1 MRPTERTFSLL
12 NMRSASTPPPPP
24 DDLTAAARIRDAA
37 VRLFGTRGFDR
48 TSVREIAAEAGVSP
62 ALVIHHFGSKD
73 ALREACDQWML
84 QQVLAKREE
93 TRDTTQAGARIAEWL
108 AQPEQFRALID
119 YLTVMLTDDG
129 PHGRTLFDALV
140 TETRTMLDAGVA
152 DGTMNPSDDPEARA
166 LLVTLHGLSTL
177 VLRGHLERALG
188 GDILSSSVLARLT
201 LPSLEVYTNGL
212 YATSDMLDAARDAIA
227 AASTP
232 EGTP

>member
-1 MRPTERTFSLL
+1 
-12 NMRSASTPPPPP
+12 MRSAPSSAPQP

-37 VRLFGTRGFDR
+37 VRLFGTRGYER

-73 ALREACDQWML
+73 ALREACDTWML
-84 QQVLAKREE
+84 QQLFEKRAAV
-93 TRDTTQAGARIAEWL
+93 RDTTDAGARISGWL
-108 AQPEQFRALID
+108 AHPEQFRPLID
-119 YLTVMLTDDG
+119 YLAVMLTDDG

-140 TETRTMLDAGVA
+140 AETRAMLDAGVA
-152 DGTMNPSDDPEARA
+152 DGTMHPSDEPEARA

-177 VLRGHLERALG
+177 VLRGQLERALG

-201 LPSLEVYTNGL
+201 LPSLELYTNGL
-212 YATSDMLDAARDAIA
+212 YATSDMLDAARAAIA
-227 AASTP
+227 AATP

>member
-1 MRPTERTFSLL
+1 
-12 NMRSASTPPPPP
+12 MRSASAPPPP
-24 DDLTAAARIRDAA
+24 DDLTAAARIRDTA
-37 VRLFGTRGFDR
+37 VRLFGARGFER

-62 ALVIHHFGSKD
+62 ALVIHHFGSKE
-73 ALREACDQWML
+73 ALREACDRWML

-108 AQPEQFRALID
+108 AQPEQFRPLID

-140 TETRTMLDAGVA
+140 AETRTMLDAGVA

-201 LPSLEVYTNGL
+201 IPSLEVYTNGL